1 MFKSALILCSNDN
14 YCVFAQFLL
23 ERFDCIFRV
32 CVLTFAHCPLFLS
45 LGIQAD
51 KEKVSM

>member
-1 MFKSALILCSNDN
+1 MFKSALILCSIDN

-32 CVLTFAHCPLFLS
+32 YVLTFAHCPLFLS